1 MMQSTRAPVPASRR
15 TLAGLVSAATV
26 LAGGAGAWALA
37 EGGALRRS
45 TQDLGDGGLA
55 VAIGLPGV
63 RLAAELAA
71 VVVIGALLGALVFS
85 PRGDNG
91 ALSAAAGRFARLSA
105 VAGLSWAIASVAQM
119 VFVCADLT
127 GQRLGSASMDMLVNT
142 ALYVPQGRALL
153 IAATAGLLIFGCAWL
168 AAGPGPLVAALT
180 AGVAGVVPAA
190 FAGHAASSL
199 DHQTA
204 TISLS
209 AHILAAVLWAGG
221 LGAVLLAGRWDR
233 TVLPVAAHRFSR
245 IAVVCFTVVA
255 ASGLINAWLR
265 VGSLDRLTGTGYG
278 VLLQVKLFALVAL
291 AGFGW
296 WHRQRTLPALA
307 RGDGRDFARFAV
319 AEVLVMAATVGV
331 AVGLGRA
338 QAPGR
343 LDITGLTPAD
353 ALLGYRMPPAPT
365 AASLF
370 TDWRPDLFFTV
381 AVLVAGGCYLL
392 GVARLRRDGVAWPVQ
407 RTLCWLAGLL
417 IVLVAISSGLA
428 RYAPLLFSVH
438 MIAHMLTAMLAP
450 VLLVLGAP
458 VTLALR
464 ALPAGGDPRFPGPR
478 AWLTAALHSRLARVL
493 THPATAAI
501 LWVGGLYVMY
511 FSGAYEYALRNH
523 PAHLAMYTHFIL
535 SGYLF
540 FAVLIGPDPM
550 PHRLGHPARFVLLLG
565 ALVFHAFFG
574 VALMNTSTVIAA
586 DWFTDLARPWGPDP
600 LADQRTGGGIAW
612 AIGEAP
618 AVLVAFILFR
628 QWVRDDEREQRRLD
642 RAADRD
648 GDAALE
654 AYNDWLRQK
663 AGR

>member
-1 MMQSTRAPVPASRR
+1 MTQSTRAAAPASRS
-15 TLAGLVSAATV
+15 TIAGLVTAAV
-26 LAGGAGAWALA
+26 LFAGGAAAWALA

-45 TQDLGDGGLA
+45 TQDLSDAGQT
-55 VAIGLPGV
+55 VAIGLPATHLVG
-63 RLAAELAA
+63 ELAA
-71 VVVIGALLGALVFS
+71 VVVIGAVLGALVFS
-85 PRGDNG
+85 PRGEAG
-91 ALSAAAGRFARLSA
+91 ALSVPAGRFARLAA
-105 VAGLSWAIASVAQM
+105 VAGLCWAAASIAQLLFVA
-119 VFVCADLT
+119 ADLT
-127 GQRLGSASMDMLVNT
+127 GRPLGSASTDMLVNT
-142 ALYVPQGRALL
+142 ALYVAQGRALL
-153 IAATAGLLIFGCAWL
+153 IAATVGLLIFGCAWL
-168 AAGPGPLVAALT
+168 ATGPGPLVAALA

-199 DHQTA
+199 DHSTA
-204 TISLS
+204 TISLA
-209 AHILAAVLWAGG
+209 AHILAAVVWTGG

-233 TVLPVAAHRFSR
+233 TVTPVAAHRFSR
-245 IAVVCFTVVA
+245 IAVTCFAVVA
-255 ASGLINAWLR
+255 ATGLLNAWLR

-278 VLLQVKLFALVAL
+278 VLLQVKLLALAVL

-296 WHRQRTLPALA
+296 WHRQQTLPALA
-307 RGDGRDFARFAV
+307 RGDGRAFARFAV
-319 AEVLVMAATVGV
+319 AEILVMAATVGV

-343 LDITGLTPAD
+343 LDITGMTAAD
-353 ALLGYRMPPAPT
+353 ALLGYRMPAAPT

-370 TDWRPDLFFTV
+370 TDWRPDLFFTA
-381 AVLVAGGCYLL
+381 AVLVAGGCYLR
-392 GVARLRRDGVAWPVQ
+392 GVARLRHDGVAWPVR
-407 RTLCWLAGLL
+407 RTLCWLGGLL
-417 IVLVAISSGLA
+417 IVLIATGSGLA

-438 MIAHMLTAMLAP
+438 MVAHMLTAMLAP

-464 ALPAGGDPRFPGPR
+464 ALPAGGDTRFPGPR
-478 AWLTAALHSRLARVL
+478 AWLTAALQSRITQVL
-493 THPATAAI
+493 THPITAAI

-523 PAHLAMYTHFIL
+523 PAHLAMYAHFIL

-540 FAVLIGPDPM
+540 FAVLIGPDPL
-550 PHRLGHPARFVLLLG
+550 PHRLSHPARFVLLLS

-574 VALMNTSTVIAA
+574 VALMNTGTVIAA

-600 LADQRTGGGIAW
+600 LTDQRTGGGIAW

-618 AVLVAFILFR
+618 AVLVAFLLFR
-628 QWVRDDEREQRRLD
+628 QWVRDDEREQRRID

-648 GDAALE
+648 GDAALQ
-654 AYNDWLRQK
+654 AYNQWLRQQ